1 MQIQPW
7 MIHPTIIGIMEVLLG
22 FSLVFPTVIR
32 MIPPLNEKFMK
43 LKSKDQILF
52 LRKCVSIVHCWFVTG
67 IVFYLHWNP
76 QHCETHWQMF
86 SELWVGFLMTDLILS
101 LLTGTSTADDRNHH
115 ILYSVVHG
123 LVMYT
128 GAGCL
133 AFRVLS
139 LRYYA
144 DLFNQNMQ
152 LRLLLAMTGFKDT
165 KLYRINTVIASAG
178 FFCVRILVIPFAWYH
193 FWINRIELYE
203 FTMSSYLYYGTIG
216 LFVLSDLQNIDWNKR
231 LYQSAVR
238 AMKQN
243 KKD

>member
-1 MQIQPW
+1 
-7 MIHPTIIGIMEVLLG
+7 
-22 FSLVFPTVIR
+22 
-32 MIPPLNEKFMK
+32 
-43 LKSKDQILF
+43 
-52 LRKCVSIVHCWFVTG
+52 
-67 IVFYLHWNP
+67 
-76 QHCETHWQMF
+76 
-86 SELWVGFLMTDLILS
+86 
-101 LLTGTSTADDRNHH
+101 
-115 ILYSVVHG
+115 
-123 LVMYT
+123 
-128 GAGCL
+128 
-133 AFRVLS
+133 
-139 LRYYA
+139 
-144 DLFNQNMQ
+144 
-152 LRLLLAMTGFKDT
+152 MTGFKDT